1 MRWTIGALIFA
12 ATTMNLVDRQVLG
25 ILASDL
31 QRQFGWNEIEY
42 GYIVSAFQL
51 TYALGM
57 AVVGNIIDRIGTRL
71 GYALSVILWSIV
83 CAAHALVGNAL
94 GFGIARA
101 LLGIT
106 EAGNF
111 PAAIKATAEWFPL
124 KERSFMAGFINAGSN
139 MGVIVAALLV
149 PFLALNYGWQSAFIV
164 TGILGLIIGMIIW
177 WYYRPPDQH
186 KNISSEEL
194 AYIQADQEIPAK
206 IKWLD
211 LIKYRQLW
219 VIVVMKFLVDPVWY
233 FYLYWLPKYLDKVHG
248 IPLGQLSIPLMT
260 VYLMSDAGSIAG
272 GWLPTRLMNR
282 GLSLHR
288 ARKTAYLICAIAVW
302 PMFFGAFYTQLWVA
316 VLMVGLAL
324 AAQQAWSSNT
334 FTLASDMFP
343 KQAVAAVTGMG
354 GMAGALGGFVF
365 ANIIGWVLETTGS
378 YNSLFF
384 YAASAHSISFL
395 FLMLM
400 IPAIQK
406 INLK

>member
-57 AVVGNIIDRIGTRL
+57 AIVGNIIDRIGTRL

-101 LLGIT
+101 FLGIT

-149 PFLALNYGWQSAFIV
+149 PFMALNYGWQSAFIV
-164 TGILGLIIGMIIW
+164 TGILGLMVGVLIW
-177 WYYRPPDQH
+177 WYYRPPEQH
-186 KNISSEEL
+186 KSISPQEL

-206 IKWLD
+206 IKWID

-248 IPLGQLSIPLMT
+248 IPLGQLSLPLMT

-272 GWLPTRLMNR
+272 GWLPTRLMSK
-282 GLSLHR
+282 GMSLHR
-288 ARKTAYLICAIAVW
+288 ARKTTYLICAIAVW

-343 KQAVAAVTGMG
+343 KQAVAAATGMG

-365 ANIIGWVLETTGS
+365 ANIIGWVLENTGS
-378 YNSLFF
+378 YNVLFF

-395 FLMLM
+395 VLMLM

>member
-1 MRWTIGALIFA
+1 
-12 ATTMNLVDRQVLG
+12 MNLVDRQVLG

-31 QRQFGWNEIEY
+31 QRQFAWNEVQY

-71 GYALSVILWSIV
+71 GYALSVILWSIAS
-83 CAAHALVGNAL
+83 AAHALVGSAV
-94 GFGIARA
+94 GFGVARA
-101 LLGIT
+101 FLGIT

-111 PAAIKATAEWFPL
+111 PAAIKATAEWFPV

-139 MGVIVAALLV
+139 MGVIVAALIV
-149 PFLALNYGWQSAFIV
+149 PFLALNFGWQSAFVV
-164 TGILGLIIGMIIW
+164 TGVLGLVIGLVIW
-177 WYYRPPDQH
+177 VYYRPPEQH
-186 KNISSEEL
+186 KKIKAEEL
-194 AYIQADQEIPAK
+194 AYIQSDQEVSAR

-248 IPLGQLSIPLMT
+248 IPLGQLSLPLMT

-282 GLSLHR
+282 GMGLHR
-288 ARKTAYLICAIAVW
+288 ARQVAYLLCAIAVW
-302 PMFFGAFYTQLWVA
+302 PMFLGAYYQELWVA
-316 VLMVGLAL
+316 VIMVGIAL
-324 AAQQAWSSNT
+324 ASQQAWSSNT

-343 KQAVAAVTGMG
+343 KQAVGAATGMG

-365 ANIIGWVLETTGS
+365 ANIIGWVLESTGS
-378 YNSLFF
+378 YNVLFY
-384 YAASAHSISFL
+384 YAASAHTLSL
-395 FLMLM
+395 LLLTLM
-400 IPAIQK
+400 IPK
-406 INLK
+406 IEKVELR